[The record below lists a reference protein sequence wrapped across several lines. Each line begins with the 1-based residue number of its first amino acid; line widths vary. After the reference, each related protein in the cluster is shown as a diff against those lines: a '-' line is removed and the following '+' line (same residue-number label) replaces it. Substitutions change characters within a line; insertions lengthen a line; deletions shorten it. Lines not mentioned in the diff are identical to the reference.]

1 MAEGLLKIF
10 LSSAVLSAQIGT
22 ASAWSAE
29 NGSGPTL
36 PKSDEG
42 VFSKDVDGTA
52 SEPTVFDRRWP
63 SESKEFIVGTDGVA
77 MVAGQ
82 TTSTGNPALAYAATG
97 SLRDFTTAAKNRPSA
112 PIAGT
117 TSNGFAV
124 ASMPE
129 CGPSPL
135 PPEKIKMLVEQAAR
149 RHQVDE
155 LFADAIA
162 WSESRFD
169 RSRNSDKGARG
180 PMQLMPDT
188 AARFGVQDIC
198 DPEANIEGGVKYL
211 RVLLDEFRNPLL
223 VAAAY
228 NAGENRIYEYG
239 GIPPFKE
246 TVGYVAKV
254 INYQIGIP
262 MPAQKTKASGRNEKS
277 APLVA
282 SHTESGVIPVKKTR
296 TFVGGVMHF

>member
-10 LSSAVLSAQIGT
+10 LSSAVFSVQIG
-22 ASAWSAE
+22 AACAWSAG
-29 NGSGPTL
+29 NGSSPAIQ
-36 PKSDEG
+36 KSDEG
-42 VFSKDVDGTA
+42 ISHKDTDSTA
-52 SEPTVFDRRWP
+52 ALTAFDRRWP
-63 SESKEFIVGTDGVA
+63 SESKEFVIRTDGVA
-77 MVAGQ
+77 MAAGQ
-82 TTSTGNPALAYAATG
+82 TTDTDNPAMAYAATS
-97 SLRDFTTAAKNRPSA
+97 SLRDFTAIGKNRPSD
-112 PIAGT
+112 PIANA
-117 TSNGFAV
+117 TSNELA
-124 ASMPE
+124 AALTPE

-162 WSESRFD
+162 WSESQFD

-188 AARFGVQDIC
+188 AARFGVQDVC

-211 RVLLDEFRNPLL
+211 RVLLDKFRNPLL

-262 MPAQKTKASGRNEKS
+262 MPAQKTKASGRDEKS

-282 SHTESGVIPVKKTR
+282 SHTESGVIPVKKTG